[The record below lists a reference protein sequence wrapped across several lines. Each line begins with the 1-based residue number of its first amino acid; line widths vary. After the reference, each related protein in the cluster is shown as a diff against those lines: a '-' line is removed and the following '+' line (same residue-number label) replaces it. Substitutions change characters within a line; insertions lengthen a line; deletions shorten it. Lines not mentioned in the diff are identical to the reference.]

1 MLSAK
6 GCLTRDFAKGI
17 IRKPNLLAASTGT
30 AYSKARSCSQ
40 MPRGSSRELIGNSKG
55 AEYVLKAFQKGRR
68 HRKTVPKKVEGFSRG
83 FLGMF
88 QGPQGFPGGLQGH
101 SGSVGGVQKAS
112 YCQALLGGL
121 LGALPG
127 GPPGG
132 LPGGLPGASQGP
144 PRRLS
149 RGPPQNRDS
158 GHWRVF
164 KGV

>member
-40 MPRGSSRELIGNSKG
+40 MPRGSPREFNRKFQRRGLCAEGLPKRLKDFPEAFWGCSRVLSRVLRASQEASKAIPECWRG
-55 AEYVLKAFQKGRR
+55 AKGLLL
-68 HRKTVPKKVEGFSRG
+68 P
-83 FLGMF
+83 
-88 QGPQGFPGGLQGH
+88 GP
-101 SGSVGGVQKAS
+101 
-112 YCQALLGGL
+112 LLGGL
-121 LGALPG
+121 LGGLPG

-132 LPGGLPGASQGP
+132 LPGGSQGP

-158 GHWRVF
+158 GPLASVQRSLA
-164 KGV
+164 GEA